1 MVEKSIDYLARNIES
16 TFLGMKLMF
25 GDNMTLTE
33 KIVVSMTL
41 FSGFLL
47 NVLYYP
53 KGTLLGFIVGLFLVT
68 TFVHGIPF
76 AYRELRIRRIQKAY
90 RHNVVFLDDEIR
102 DMTSIKPNTA
112 ELDTHIPRHL
122 ATNEESYVNYREALN
137 VLKERL
143 TPYIGGGV
151 RSEIS
156 VKEDLERF
164 RSVIN
169 TASFKMNDVFSCT
182 DYQVNPNTETWL
194 NEHVPEVIRS
204 ATSKLDFLKETLDV
218 LMKERMA
225 IKSGVEGE
233 ESVREYLKD
242 FEDMLLP
249 LYGTRFQAE
258 KGTVENDALLFTE
271 TGIYSLE
278 IKNIG
283 ASGDKTIRITKDGLW
298 YEKFKS
304 SDWKRSER
312 DAIFDQVNR
321 HTALTETL
329 IREKFGRESK
339 YMVKSIIIIPNKN
352 LKIENESSFHIIRPS
367 QIVSLI
373 REMDVVLTHD
383 ECVAVSDFVKSKDIG
398 QARYEHLDALAYV
411 KKIVETYESLQR
423 DCEFLKRTFIIQETY
438 VERVTQNNLHELLRL
453 KYLNCDNARSVI

>member
-1 MVEKSIDYLARNIES
+1 MIEKSIEYFARNIQS
-16 TFLGMKLMF
+16 TFLGVKLMI
-25 GDNMTLTE
+25 GDDMTLTE
-33 KIVVSMTL
+33 KIVVSLTL
-41 FSGFLL
+41 LSGL
-47 NVLYYP
+47 VLTVFYYP
-53 KGTLLGFIVGLFLVT
+53 KGTLPGFIVGLFLVT
-68 TFVHGIPF
+68 TFIHGIPF
-76 AYRELRIRRIQKAY
+76 AYRELRIRGIQNAY
-90 RHNVVFLDDEIR
+90 RNNVGFLDDEINE
-102 DMTSIKPNTA
+102 MTSIKPDTT
-112 ELDTHIPRHL
+112 EVDTHIPKHL
-122 ATNEESYVNYREALN
+122 ATNEESYVDYKKALN
-137 VLKERL
+137 MLKERL
-143 TPYIGGGV
+143 TPYIESGV

-164 RSVIN
+164 QSIIN

-194 NEHVPEVIRS
+194 KEHVPEVIRS
-204 ATSKLDFLKETLDV
+204 ATSKLDFLKVSLDV
-218 LMKERMA
+218 LMNERMA

-304 SDWKRSER
+304 RDWKRSER
-312 DAIFDQVNR
+312 DVIFDQVNR

-339 YMVKSIIIIPNKN
+339 YMVKSIIVIPNKN
-352 LKIENESSFHIIRPS
+352 LKIENESSFHIVRPS

-373 REMDVVLTHD
+373 REMDAMLTHD
-383 ECVAVSDFVKSKDIG
+383 ECMAVRDFVKSKDIG

-411 KKIVETYESLQR
+411 RKIVEIYESLQK